1 MANVTIDNDKK
12 MNIVVVTLVIILNDS
27 NTPLTIVIIL
37 SSFIKY
43 LK

>member
-1 MANVTIDNDKK
+1 

-27 NTPLTIVIIL
+27 NTALTIVIIL